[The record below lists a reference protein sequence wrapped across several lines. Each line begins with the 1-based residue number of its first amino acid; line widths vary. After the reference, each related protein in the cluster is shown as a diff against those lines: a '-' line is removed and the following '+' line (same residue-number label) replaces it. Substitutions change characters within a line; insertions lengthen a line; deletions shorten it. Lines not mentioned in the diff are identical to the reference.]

1 MATKSIASKQTK
13 AQILSV
19 IAENTGLTKKQ
30 VAAVLDSVADLAT
43 GHLQKGGSGEF
54 VVPSL
59 GLKLR
64 RVRKPARPARTGIN
78 PATQQAIQ
86 IPAKDAMDVVRATPL
101 KALKDVVS
109 GA

>member
-1 MATKSIASKQTK
+1 MATKPIASKQTK
-13 AQILSV
+13 TQILSAV
-19 IAENTGLTKKQ
+19 AETTGLSKKQ

-64 RVRKPARPARTGIN
+64 RVTKPARPARTGIN
-78 PATQQAIQ
+78 PATQQPIQ
-86 IPAKDAMDVVRATPL
+86 IPAKPATDAVRATPL

-109 GA
+109 GG

>member
-13 AQILSV
+13 AQILSA
-19 IAENTGLTKKQ
+19 IAETTGLTKKQ
-30 VAAVLDSVADLAT
+30 VAAVLDSVADMAA

-64 RVRKPARPARTGIN
+64 RVTKPARPARTGIN

-86 IPAKDAMDVVRATPL
+86 IPAKPAMDVVRATPL

-109 GA
+109 DG